1 MWIGN
6 VEHMCGAHEGVPG
19 NCLLRD
25 RFQWTTGW
33 EATEGSRLKGGVGRT
48 LAQNGCAGGR

>member
-1 MWIGN
+1 MWIED
-6 VEHMCGAHEGVPG
+6 VEHMCGTHEGVPG

-33 EATEGSRLKGGVGRT
+33 EATEGSRVKGAVGRT